1 MADLSFV
8 ALRDEYARLWADMRI
23 NAGKSGAINAG
34 ARLILAGKD
43 AYKEVEQHLGVPW
56 WFVGIVH
63 KMEGNCNWNTHL
75 HNGDSLKRRT
85 VNVPANRPLKG
96 SPPFSWQESA
106 EDALVMKRYHEVTDW
121 SIEHV
126 CYLLERYNGTGYRRY
141 HPETLSPYLWSYST
155 HYTIGKYVTDG
166 TYDASAVSGQAGAM
180 PLLKKLIDLDSSI
193 RFDEVPE
200 VVAVEPVADEFR
212 KTDAPEAV
220 ATTAD
225 LEAKGSTK
233 ARDVRVGQ
241 RVGIVTS
248 ILSGLAWARD
258 TIVELVSKIGEQIA
272 TLVVSDPAA
281 AKGYVNGLIGLA
293 SPLGVVLN
301 TIKDNSL
308 AILGLASV
316 VGVVALGS
324 LGRRM
329 VADYQSGKYVPDS
342 ER

>member
-1 MADLSFV
+1 MADLSFA
-8 ALRDEYARLWADMRI
+8 ALRDEYARLWAEMKI

-34 ARLILAGKD
+34 ARLILSGKD
-43 AYKEVEQHLGVPW
+43 AYKEVEAHLGVPW
-56 WFVGIVH
+56 WFVGIIH

-85 VNVPANRPLKG
+85 VNVPANRPLRG

-106 EDALVMKRYHEVTDW
+106 EDALKMKGYHEVTDW

-126 CYLLERYNGTGYRRY
+126 CYLLERYNGWGYRRY
-141 HPETLSPYLWSYST
+141 HPETLSPYLWSYSA
-155 HYTIGKYVTDG
+155 HYSNGKYVADG
-166 TYDASAVSGQAGAM
+166 KWDASAVSGQAGAM
-180 PLLKKLIDLDSSI
+180 PLLKKLIDLDNSI

-200 VVAVEPVADEFR
+200 VVAVEPVASEFR

-233 ARDVRVGQ
+233 ARDVRVAQ
-241 RVGIVTS
+241 RVSILTS
-248 ILSGLAWARD
+248 IMSGLAYAWDSITDLA
-258 TIVELVSKIGEQIA
+258 SKIGEQI
-272 TLVVSDPAA
+272 TSLIVSDPTA
-281 AKGYVNGLIGLA
+281 AKGYVDGLVN
-293 SPLGVVLN
+293 LGAPVGVALRVV
-301 TIKDNSL
+301 KDNSL
-308 AILGLASV
+308 LLLGVASV
-316 VGVVALGS
+316 LGVVALGS
-324 LGRRM
+324 LGKRM